1 MASNQL
7 TIVILEK
14 IMVEEEPDVTTIP
27 EIPEEH
33 VNSEKG
39 YYHGVYV
46 IINFN
51 KEDGVDRKEDK

>member
-1 MASNQL
+1 
-7 TIVILEK
+7 
-14 IMVEEEPDVTTIP
+14 MVEEEPDVTTIP
-27 EIPEEH
+27 EIPEEQ